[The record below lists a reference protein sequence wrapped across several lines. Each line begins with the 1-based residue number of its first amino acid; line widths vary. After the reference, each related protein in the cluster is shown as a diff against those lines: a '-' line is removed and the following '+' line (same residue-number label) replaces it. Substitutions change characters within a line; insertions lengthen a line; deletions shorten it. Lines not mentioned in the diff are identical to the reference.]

1 MEDIDNNNQNF
12 IRQYVKNLFIILDES
27 LTNLINKIYQ
37 YDINVIKKL
46 KIMKFKENKS
56 IEIKNKN
63 LLKDVIKEEK
73 IENLEKNFNKIRFI
87 KKNKLFVDYRNKEK
101 EKNNSDYIKLK
112 LLNEYNNLLEY

>member
-1 MEDIDNNNQNF
+1 M
-12 IRQYVKNLFIILDES
+12 
-27 LTNLINKIYQ
+27 
-37 YDINVIKKL
+37 
-46 KIMKFKENKS
+46 

-87 KKNKLFVDYRNKEK
+87 RNNKLFVDYRNKEK

-112 LLNEYNNLLEY
+112 ILNEYNSILEY